1 MTINTDSVS
10 TLAKWIAIWAVI
22 MVYGFF
28 CMWKGYSCASAKYEK
43 EITSIKLAQ
52 QKALGDA
59 QASARAKEEENAK
72 KVSEALAARDK
83 ALSDAA
89 NLRSAAV
96 RVRVNADSVSAGLK
110 RAAETDAASRDS
122 DRERLGQCEKLLGE
136 SAGLLGEGAELVGEG
151 AELLTRVAADKEAMK
166 AACVADK

>member
-59 QASARAKEEENAK
+59 QASARAKEEENAR

-89 NLRSAAV
+89 TLRSTAV
-96 RVRVNADSVSAGLK
+96 RVR
-110 RAAETDAASRDS
+110 DAADTRAKSDLQAARDTG
-122 DRERLGQCEKLLGE
+122 DRTQERLAQCE
-136 SAGLLGEGAELVGEG
+136 SLLGEGAELVGEG
-151 AELLTRVAADKEAMK
+151 AELLTRVAADKDVVNSANR
-166 AACVADK
+166 

>member
-10 TLAKWIAIWAVI
+10 TLAKWTAIWAVI
-22 MVYGFF
+22 TVYGFF
-28 CMWKGYSCASAKYEK
+28 CMWKGYSYASTKYEK

-59 QASARAKEEENAK
+59 QASARAEEEENAK

-96 RVRVNADSVSAGLK
+96 RVRTQSDTVSKDLK
-110 RAAETDAASRDS
+110 RAGDADATASNSYRK
-122 DRERLGQCEKLLGE
+122 RLGQCEKLLGE
-136 SAGLLGEGAELVGEG
+136 SAGLLGEGVELSAEG
-151 AELLTRVAADKEAMK
+151 AGLSAKLSGDKDTLTADLK
-166 AACVADK
+166 

>member
-59 QASARAKEEENAK
+59 QASARAKEEENAR

-96 RVRVNADSVSAGLK
+96 RVRTQSDTVSKNLK
-110 RAAETDAASRDS
+110 RAGDADTASS
-122 DRERLGQCEKLLGE
+122 DRYRKRLGQCEKLLGE
-136 SAGLLGEGAELVGEG
+136 SAGLLGEGVELSAEG
-151 AELLTRVAADKEAMK
+151 AGLSAKLSGDKDTLTADLK
-166 AACVADK
+166 

>member
-136 SAGLLGEGAELVGEG
+136 SAGLLGDGVELSAEGAGLSAKLSG
-151 AELLTRVAADKEAMK
+151 DK
-166 AACVADK
+166 AALTADR

>member
-1 MTINTDSVS
+1 MTINRDSVS

-59 QASARAKEEENAK
+59 QASARAKEEENAR

-89 NLRSAAV
+89 TLRSTAV
-96 RVRVNADSVSAGLK
+96 RVRINADSVSAGLK
-110 RAAETDAASRDS
+110 RAGDTDATASNSYRK
-122 DRERLGQCEKLLGE
+122 RLGQCETLLGE
-136 SAGLLGEGAELVGEG
+136 SAGLLGEGVELSAEG
-151 AELLTRVAADKEAMK
+151 AGLSAKLSGDKDTLTADLK
-166 AACVADK
+166 

>member
-59 QASARAKEEENAK
+59 QASARAKEEENAR

-89 NLRSAAV
+89 NLRQSAV

-122 DRERLGQCEKLLGE
+122 HRERLGQCEKLLGE
-136 SAGLLGEGAELVGEG
+136 SAKLLGEGVGLSAEG
-151 AELLTRVAADKEAMK
+151 AELSARLSGDK
-166 AACVADK
+166 AALTADR

>member
-1 MTINTDSVS
+1 MTINTDAVS

-28 CMWKGYSCASAKYEK
+28 CMWKGYSYASTKYEK

-59 QASARAKEEENAK
+59 QASARAEEEENAK

-136 SAGLLGEGAELVGEG
+136 SAGLLGEGVELSAEG
-151 AELLTRVAADKEAMK
+151 AGLSAKLSGDK
-166 AACVADK
+166 AALTADR

>member
-59 QASARAKEEENAK
+59 QASARAKEEENAR

-89 NLRSAAV
+89 TLRSNAV
-96 RVRVNADSVSAGLK
+96 RVRQQSQNLSAQLS
-110 RAAETDAASRDS
+110 RASQTHTASGNRDS
-122 DRERLGQCEKLLGE
+122 ERLGKCEKLLGE
-136 SAGLLGEGAELVGEG
+136 SAGLLGEGAELAGEG

>member
-59 QASARAKEEENAK
+59 QASARAKEEENAR

-89 NLRSAAV
+89 NLRQSAV

-110 RAAETDAASRDS
+110 RAAETDATASNSYRK
-122 DRERLGQCEKLLGE
+122 RLGQCETLLGE
-136 SAGLLGEGAELVGEG
+136 SARLLGDGVELSAEGAGLSAKLSG
-151 AELLTRVAADKEAMK
+151 DK
-166 AACVADK
+166 AALTADR

>member
-136 SAGLLGEGAELVGEG
+136 SAGLLGEGVGLSAEG
-151 AELLTRVAADKEAMK
+151 AELSARLSGDK
-166 AACVADK
+166 AALTADR

>member
-59 QASARAKEEENAK
+59 QASARAKEEENAR

-136 SAGLLGEGAELVGEG
+136 SAGLLGEGVELSAEG
-151 AELLTRVAADKEAMK
+151 AELSARLSGDK
-166 AACVADK
+166 AALTADR

>member
-59 QASARAKEEENAK
+59 QASARAKEEENAR

-89 NLRSAAV
+89 SLRSAAV
-96 RVRVNADSVSAGLK
+96 RVRTQSDTVSKDLK
-110 RAAETDAASRDS
+110 RAGDADATAS
-122 DRERLGQCEKLLGE
+122 DRYRKRLGECERLLAE
-136 SAGLLGEGAELVGEG
+136 SASLLGEGQDLASEG
-151 AELLTRVAADKEAMK
+151 AGLSLRLSGDKETLT
-166 AACVADK
+166 ADLK

>member
-136 SAGLLGEGAELVGEG
+136 SAGLLGEGVGLSAEG
-151 AELLTRVAADKEAMK
+151 AELSARLSGDKDTLTADR
-166 AACVADK
+166 

>member
-59 QASARAKEEENAK
+59 QASARAKEEENAR

-89 NLRSAAV
+89 TLRSTAV

-110 RAAETDAASRDS
+110 RAAETDTASRDS
-122 DRERLGQCEKLLGE
+122 HRERLGQCEKLLGE
-136 SAGLLGEGAELVGEG
+136 SAKLLGEGVGLSAEG
-151 AELLTRVAADKEAMK
+151 AELSARLSGDK
-166 AACVADK
+166 AALTADR

>member
-10 TLAKWIAIWAVI
+10 TPAKRIAIWAVI

-59 QASARAKEEENAK
+59 QASARAKEEENAR

-89 NLRSAAV
+89 NLRSTAV
-96 RVRVNADSVSAGLK
+96 RVRTQSDTVSKDLK
-110 RAAETDAASRDS
+110 RAGDADATASNSYRK
-122 DRERLGQCEKLLGE
+122 RLGQCETLLGE
-136 SAGLLGEGAELVGEG
+136 SAGLLGDGVELSAEGAGLSAKLSG
-151 AELLTRVAADKEAMK
+151 DK
-166 AACVADK
+166 AALTADR